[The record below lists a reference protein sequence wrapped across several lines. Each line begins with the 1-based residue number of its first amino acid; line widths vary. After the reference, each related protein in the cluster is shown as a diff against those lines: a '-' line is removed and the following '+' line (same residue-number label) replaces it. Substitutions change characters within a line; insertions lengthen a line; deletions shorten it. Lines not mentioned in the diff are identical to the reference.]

1 MPFRRRTLRFVSPT
15 AEEIV
20 RTAAHWIGR
29 GARLDTRTFAA
40 DLGISRSTLFR
51 RVGNREDL
59 MGDALWYMADRT
71 MQAAERAWRKANGD
85 VVRDAVGELHCLA
98 VMRQYRSDIAGNQGF
113 RKLLN
118 DEPTVA
124 IRVLSDPHGRV
135 QPRVMAAH
143 VELLRHDID
152 AGGFMPAVS
161 LESLCYAIVRLGEA
175 FLYSDVQVGRAPDL
189 EAASTLIAALVE
201 AKSVVKEPTV
211 L

>member
-1 MPFRRRTLRFVSPT
+1 MNEHVGQRPT

-29 GARLDTRTFAA
+29 AARLDTSTFAA
-40 DLGISRSTLFR
+40 ALGISRSTLFR
-51 RVGNREDL
+51 RVGNREEL

-71 MQAAERAWRKANGD
+71 MAAALRAWVEANGD
-85 VVRDAVGELHCLA
+85 VVRDPSGELRCLA
-98 VMRQYRSDIAGNQGF
+98 VMRQYRSDIAGNAGF

-124 IRVLSDPHGRV
+124 IRVLTDPHGRV

-143 VELLRHDID
+143 VELLRRDID
-152 AGGFMPAVS
+152 DGGFVPAVS

-189 EAASTLIAALVE
+189 EAASTLLAALVE
-201 AKSVVKEPTV
+201 AKKESTV

>member
-1 MPFRRRTLRFVSPT
+1 MR
-15 AEEIV
+15 
-20 RTAAHWIGR
+20 AAARWIGR

-59 MGDALWYMADRT
+59 MGEALWYMADRT
-71 MQAAERAWRKANGD
+71 MAAAERDWRAANGD
-85 VVRDAVGELHCLA
+85 RVRDAAGELRCLA

-118 DEPTVA
+118 DEPTVG
-124 IRVLSDPHGRV
+124 IRVLTDPNGRV

-143 VELLRHDID
+143 VGLLRRDID
-152 AGGFMPAVS
+152 GGGFRPAVS
-161 LESLCYAIVRLGEA
+161 VESLCYAIVRLGEA
-175 FLYSDVQVGRAPDL
+175 FLYSDVLVGRAPDL
-189 EAASTLIAALVE
+189 AAASTLIGALVE
-201 AKSVVKEPTV
+201 TRVPAREPTV